1 MNERENSKRSI
12 PGCLRFPVKDF
23 FSPLLS
29 LSQRERY
36 GREAINPRGKDSRL
50 LSGGPLASWQD
61 AQRATRV
68 LAEVKC
74 PS

>member
-1 MNERENSKRSI
+1 MNERENSKRSV
-12 PGCLRFPVKDF
+12 PECLRFPVKDF
-23 FSPLLS
+23 FSPS
-29 LSQRERY
+29 SPSQRERY